1 MTKKPEHKTEAIKT
15 LKMVHIKKYIHIK
28 NKRKSS
34 TLEVSLEVQ
43 ELGLCTFTAMARV
56 QFPVGELR
64 V

>member
-1 MTKKPEHKTEAIKT
+1 MTKKPKHKIEALKT
-15 LKMVHIKKYIHIK
+15 VKMVHIKNIYIK
-28 NKRKSS
+28 NKRKNV
-34 TLEVSLEVQ
+34 TLRVSLEVQ